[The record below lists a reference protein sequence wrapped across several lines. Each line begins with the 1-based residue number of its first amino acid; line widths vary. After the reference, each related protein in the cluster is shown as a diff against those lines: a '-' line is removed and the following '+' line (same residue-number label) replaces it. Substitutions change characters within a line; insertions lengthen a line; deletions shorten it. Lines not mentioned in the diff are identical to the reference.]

1 MTLNPKTYIM
11 KPIIV
16 SFIFSFLFQLNAKSQ
31 DSLPP
36 KKTVMHYPVY
46 YGKLILSQSQ
56 SMKVHLMG
64 IKDSSLLIYIK
75 KSGKI
80 DPFHKINMNADS
92 SWDRYNYK
100 IIESVKVYN
109 KSAKGWLIGG
119 GAVAGIV
126 VGAII
131 GTNGTSGSGYSVYG
145 GILGGLIGGGIGAV
159 TGLVISNA
167 FDKKYLINGDWK
179 SFEEMKAGLKY

>member
-1 MTLNPKTYIM
+1 M
-11 KPIIV
+11 KPIII
-16 SFIFSFLFQLNAKSQ
+16 SLIFSVLFLQNAKSQ
-31 DSLPP
+31 DSLAP
-36 KKTVMHYPVY
+36 KKTGIHYPVY
-46 YGKLILSQSQ
+46 FGKLFFNEGQ

-75 KSGKI
+75 KSAKL
-80 DPFHKINMNADS
+80 DPFHKINIHADS

-100 IIESVKVYN
+100 IIQSVKVYN
-109 KSAKGWLIGG
+109 KTAKAWLIGG

-126 VGAII
+126 GGIFI
-131 GTNGTSGSGYSVYG
+131 GTSGKSGYNQIAG
-145 GILGGLIGGGIGAV
+145 GILGGILGGGIGAL
-159 TGLVISNA
+159 TGLAVSTA